1 MAVDEGTFFEWYNN
15 EATPED
21 KALLNRVDE
30 LGTLFD
36 DMCFKPGTSSYE
48 LTKYE
53 IKNNDGTWTE
63 MSDDL
68 PDSLENFDYCTFIYK
83 AAEPEDC
90 DGYFS
95 GEDSILCVPPDAND
109 LTVLHEMIHLHEC
122 VIDQLPMYWHD
133 MLYWAL
139 YKDLR
144 NKIPELDE
152 IITRHAHMLNE
163 SDLYALGGNHDI
175 LFLLKSF
182 DLDIRTGYP
191 LGTVF
196 AYGRANDFKQYS
208 YIKGE

>member
-1 MAVDEGTFFEWYNN
+1 MAVNQETFFQWYNY
-15 EATPED
+15 EATPDD

-30 LGTLFD
+30 LGKSFE
-36 DMCFKPGTSSYE
+36 DMCFRPGTSSYE

-53 IKNNDGTWTE
+53 LKNSDGTWTE
-63 MSDDL
+63 TYDCL
-68 PDSLENFDYCTFIYK
+68 PGELEYFDYCTFIYK
-83 AAEPEDC
+83 AEKPDDC

-95 GEDSILCVPPDAND
+95 EVDSIFCVPPDAKD
-109 LTVLHEMIHLHEC
+109 YVVLHEMIHLHES
-122 VIDQLPMYWHD
+122 VVDDLPLFWHD

-163 SDLYALGGNHDI
+163 RDLYAMGGNHDI

-182 DLDIRTGYP
+182 DLDIRMGYP

-196 AYGRANDFKQYS
+196 AYGRADDFKDYS
-208 YIKGE
+208 YAK